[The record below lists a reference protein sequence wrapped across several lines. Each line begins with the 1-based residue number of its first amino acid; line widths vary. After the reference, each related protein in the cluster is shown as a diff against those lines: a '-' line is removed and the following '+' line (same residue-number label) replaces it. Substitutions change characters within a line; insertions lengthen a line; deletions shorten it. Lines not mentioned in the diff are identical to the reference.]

1 MVTFLLLQMDLL
13 KDDIWNDLAHHLLKS
28 NSKKKTVKFKTYLN
42 SSYFTICLE
51 FSSGCSQD
59 WHHESLCLFSRSLEE
74 DIPLMSW
81 RNFVTDNFFLTLQ
94 MQNPSIVSG
103 VPGPGG
109 HPVVS
114 PAVGAERR
122 VEKGALP
129 RLPVGTGHPVVW
141 RMPNRPFYAH
151 ELRNAQKNRQLR
163 KVSLSWPFFIGKTG
177 SWDVSIGDFY

>member
-1 MVTFLLLQMDLL
+1 MVVYYTLRIDIMTLYAYFQGLLL
-13 KDDIWNDLAHHLLKS
+13 
-28 NSKKKTVKFKTYLN
+28 
-42 SSYFTICLE
+42 E
-51 FSSGCSQD
+51 
-59 WHHESLCLFSRSLEE
+59 EE

-81 RNFVTDNFFLTLQ
+81 RNFVTDKFFFLPLQ
-94 MQNPSIVSG
+94 MQNHSIVSG
-103 VPGPGG
+103 APGPDG

-114 PAVGAERR
+114 PVVGAERR